1 MKHWEGLKENGI
13 RGNQEK
19 SNLETVAC
27 LLLNIVQSV
36 QAEIQHN
43 VELRSLYGIC
53 QSKQLKKIKENPII
67 KVREN

>member
-13 RGNQEK
+13 RGNQKK
-19 SNLETVAC
+19 SNLETVAY
-27 LLLNIVQSV
+27 LLNIVQSV

-43 VELRSLYGIC
+43 VELRSLYSIC

-67 KVREN
+67 KVGEN